1 MSERKILK
9 AYCDKTGK
17 NYALYIDKKG
27 SEWKVVD
34 FVDISANEARV
45 LTSEV
50 SQPRFVTNSNL
61 LACSSCGSR
70 TVSGCNCASG
80 NTRCRRGM
88 SYNYQCIYCKHMV
101 IDYSAATE
109 TQGLKDGD
117 IITLSQGQVVKIKLP
132 NGRNLEKMFVAL
144 GWDPVNSSTNLDLD
158 SSVVIVDDRGRH
170 ETVYFGN
177 LENSNKSVIHHGDNL
192 TGNDGDTDGD
202 DDENITVKLNSIPR
216 NQTKLYFVLNVY
228 SCDSRNQSLKDARNL
243 YIRISDPVTKKQLM
257 EYKITGNTRNG
268 TALILG
274 KAFRDGDGW
283 SFKAIGAVS
292 NATDIDELAEESKRY

>member
-1 MSERKILK
+1 MKERKLLK
-9 AYCDKTGK
+9 AYCDKTK
-17 NYALYIDKKG
+17 QHFYMSIEKIG
-27 SEWKVVD
+27 SEWKVID
-34 FVDISANEARV
+34 FVDMSANQAKALASEERQSQFKTH
-45 LTSEV
+45 TSL
-50 SQPRFVTNSNL
+50 QP
-61 LACSSCGSR
+61 CESCGSR
-70 TVSGCNCASG
+70 VVGGCNCASG
-80 NTRCRRGM
+80 NIKCRRGM
-88 SYNYQCIYCKHMV
+88 AYNFQCIYCKNMV
-101 IDYSAATE
+101 IDYSDPEE

-117 IITLSQGQVVKIKLP
+117 VITLAQGQVVKIKLP

-144 GWDPVNSSTNLDLD
+144 GWDPINSSVNLDLD
-158 SSVVIVDDRGRH
+158 SSVIIVDDRGRH

-177 LENSNKSVIHHGDNL
+177 LENSNKSVTHHGDNL

-228 SCDSRNQSLKDARNL
+228 SCDSRNQSLRDAKNL
-243 YIRISDPVTKKQLM
+243 YIRISDPATKKQLM
-257 EYKITGNTRNG
+257 EYKVTGNTRNG